1 MITTGRIVNRNVTKS
16 RALFGILV
24 VKFTTRTIH
33 NAHCIRQDKKDS
45 PVDLEVPWYL
55 REENTPQ
62 VQEIKMSELPE
73 LPESAS
79 ESLFEFVRLAAEEY
93 GLTDIKIFDLSTL
106 PEDHPKSTAVQS
118 YDKYIVLGTGKS
130 EKHLYKAAYELKHY
144 IKHHYN
150 CLPVVEGM
158 VSNSIG
164 KVARRRLAKRV
175 SRGPPA
181 THSTYGIGA
190 NTWVSCD
197 TGVDGITIHMLT
209 KERRQELNLEQL
221 YSEQPDYGAS
231 RYTNNVDE
239 DDIFYGIKRH
249 FHTSTRTFNNVD
261 RLELIHEDL
270 VENGK
275 AKSIAKFKKEFDDIF
290 NGSSVEEFN
299 QKIGFYKVLN
309 LINPSLV
316 SVEEVESIFQQKYL
330 SLELARKIDI
340 DWTTEITNDTIKY
353 MEFLADVGD
362 YYTPSEKL
370 DKLSQFISDITHFTG
385 DSVQLFSIEKF
396 NALLWTL
403 TTRSSFNQLDSAGI
417 HEVINTKGEFEPV
430 VGRLEQDGTI
440 ERCVRELIRKSI
452 PKETFPLWLREQM
465 MFTYGQVGA
474 WDKFWK
480 EFQSLI
486 QSIANHKD
494 KVYFWISTLVFL
506 SKVDNRDALRTFFTK
521 YWNIKSGY
529 SFLNDFEKNG
539 NTFNS
544 ENERIVFK
552 RVIQDIKKSY
562 SSSPWINEASE
573 FAENL

>member
-16 RALFGILV
+16 RAFFGISV
-24 VKFTTRTIH
+24 VKLTTRTIH
-33 NAHCIRQDKKDS
+33 KAHCISQEKKDS
-45 PVDLEVPWYL
+45 SVDLEVPWYL

-62 VQEIKMSELPE
+62 VQEIKKSALPE

-79 ESLFEFVRLAAEEY
+79 ESLSEFVRLAAEEY
-93 GLTDIKIFDLSTL
+93 GLTDIEIFDLSTL
-106 PEDHPKSTAVQS
+106 PEDHPKSTSVQS

-130 EKHLYKAAYELKHY
+130 EKHLYKAAYELKHH

-221 YSEQPDYGAS
+221 YSEQPDYEAS
-231 RYTNNVDE
+231 RYSNNVDE

-249 FHTSTRTFNNVD
+249 FHTSTRVFNNID

-275 AKSIAKFKKEFDDIF
+275 AKSAAKFKKEFDDMF
-290 NGSSVEEFN
+290 SGSSVEEFN
-299 QKIGFYKVLN
+299 KKINFYKVLN
-309 LINPSLV
+309 LINPGLV

-330 SLELARKIDI
+330 SLELAQKIDI

-385 DSVQLFSIEKF
+385 DSVELFSIEKF
-396 NALLWTL
+396 NALLWSL
-403 TTRSSFNQLDSAGI
+403 TTKSTFNQLDSAGI

-430 VGRLEQDGTI
+430 VGILEQDGTI

-486 QSIANHKD
+486 QSIASNKD
-494 KVYFWISTLVFL
+494 KVYFWVSTLVFL
-506 SKVDNRDALRTFFTK
+506 SKVDNRDALRIFFTK

-529 SFLNDFEKNG
+529 SFLNDFEKSG

-552 RVIQDIKKSY
+552 RVIQDLKKSY
-562 SSSPWINEASE
+562 SSSPWINEANE